1 LAHHQPFQVTGFYSC
16 DRELGLEVLT
26 GKIELKPSV
35 NSWDWLG
42 SGIYF
47 WEQNPI
53 RALEYAQECADG
65 IQFNNGNIK
74 NPFVLGANIE
84 LGNCLNL
91 VESQSLSILTEA
103 YHGLVKLNNEAEL
116 EMPKNNGNNRA
127 LDCAVIKYIHQSNIE
142 NCKKAYDTI
151 RCSFDEGGEVYPG
164 ATFTSRHHIQICVIN
179 PDMIKGFFLPRPLN
193 EFNPHFR
200 VA

>member
-1 LAHHQPFQVTGFYSC
+1 MAHHQPFQVTGFYSC

-26 GKIELKPSV
+26 GNIELRPSI

-53 RALEYAQECADG
+53 RALEYAQECANG
-65 IQFNNGNIK
+65 TQFNKGKIK

-103 YHGLVKLNNEAEL
+103 YHGLVKLNEEAEL
-116 EMPKNNGNNRA
+116 QMPINTGNNRA

-142 NCKKAYDTI
+142 NGKKAYDTI
-151 RCSFDEGGEVYPG
+151 RCAFDEGGEVYPG
-164 ATFTSRHHIQICVIN
+164 ANFTSRHHIQICVIN